1 MSIEQIL
8 AILIFA
14 VMFIAIMSGKIH
26 RFIPALVG
34 AGCTAVLILALVDCG
49 PQTLWHVLRPYD
61 FFHGSWWFHQGAA
74 EVSHG
79 TSVCGGPEIG
89 GVNWQTI
96 VFIGGMMIMVEGLG
110 AAGFFRW
117 LCLFVAKLVN
127 YKVVPIL
134 ITFMLLSG
142 FLSMFIDSITVLLFL
157 AVVTIELARLL
168 KFDPVPLII
177 AEIFA
182 ANVGGSATMS
192 GDPPNIIIG
201 TALGYT
207 FTDFLVNTGPIA
219 WICMGLTLVLFYF
232 FFRKILSS
240 RPADTTN
247 GQSAYPQPHEAIT
260 NHRQFRISTAIFLVV
275 VILLVTH
282 AQSGL
287 SVALIGVIA
296 ALLTLVTAPRHI
308 GHIIRGLDWR
318 TLLFFLGLFVT
329 VGGLEATGVLEKLAE
344 LIADA
349 SGGEILIVIPFILWI
364 SAFASAIVDNIPFAA
379 TMVPVIKS
387 LSVSQ
392 SLDLHPMAWTLAL
405 GTDIGGNATP
415 IGASANVVG
424 TAIAE
429 KEGYPITWGRFCK
442 YAIPSMLLAVA
453 LCNIYLIVRYAL

>member
-8 AILIFA
+8 AILIFV
-14 VMFIAIMSGKIH
+14 VMFIAIMSGKVH
-26 RFIPALVG
+26 RFIPALIG
-34 AGCTAVLILALVDCG
+34 AGFTIILILALVDSG
-49 PQTLWHVLRPYD
+49 PKALWLVLRLED
-61 FFHGSWWFHQGAA
+61 FIHPSWWYHIGLA
-74 EVSHG
+74 ESHG
-79 TSVCGGPEIG
+79 ASVNGGPEIG

-117 LCLFVAKLVN
+117 LCLFVARLVN
-127 YKVVPIL
+127 YRVVPIL
-134 ITFMLLSG
+134 VTFMLLAG

-168 KFDPVPLII
+168 KFDPVPIII

-207 FTDFLVNTGPIA
+207 FTDFLTNTGPIA
-219 WICMGLTLVLFYF
+219 WIGMIVTLGLFYL
-232 FFRKILSS
+232 FFRNILSQ
-240 RPADTTN
+240 RPAEASN
-247 GQSAYPQPHEAIT
+247 GQPNPYPQPREAIT
-260 NHRQFRISTAIFLVV
+260 DPRQFKISTAIFIAV

-296 ALLTLVTAPRHI
+296 AALTLVTAPQHI
-308 GHIIRGLDWR
+308 SQIIKGLDWR
-318 TLLFFLGLFVT
+318 TLLFFLGLFIT
-329 VGGLEATGVLEKLAE
+329 VGGLEATGVLVKLAD

-349 SGGEILIVIPFILWI
+349 SGGDIIIVIPFILWI
-364 SAFASAIVDNIPFAA
+364 SAFSSAIVDNIPFAA

-387 LSVSQ
+387 LSATQ
-392 SLDLHPMAWTLAL
+392 GLNLHTMAWTLAL

-442 YAIPSMLLAVA
+442 YAIPATLLAVA
-453 LCNIYLIVRYAL
+453 LCNIYLIIRYA